1 MVYCIVITSSKE
13 ITNGNNQCW
22 ADTGFEGWELLGGS
36 CMSHFT
42 LSDISKA
49 IRVIR
54 KVRKTLNLVTHRVRF
69 LKNLQNSI
77 LAFNGGWNS
86 KNHQFWWET
95 EFHPVFPFSWAP
107 PL

>member
-1 MVYCIVITSSKE
+1 
-13 ITNGNNQCW
+13 
-22 ADTGFEGWELLGGS
+22 
-36 CMSHFT
+36 MSHFT

-77 LAFNGGWNS
+77 LAFNGG
-86 KNHQFWWET
+86 
-95 EFHPVFPFSWAP
+95 
-107 PL
+107 